1 MNPLNAPTPLPPL
14 VNPASLDT
22 LTMSTSPFFCKP
34 AASPRRRSAR
44 PLLWL
49 SLALGLSWLS
59 ACQPSAPPA
68 PVAQLPI
75 LQGEQLRY
83 PAGHPQLSLLSTQAA
98 QPATDLVVD
107 LPARLVWNEN
117 RTQRIYPAF
126 SGRVSRILTDVG
138 QSVAAGTPLAELASP
153 EFGAAQADT
162 ARAQADVQW
171 TLQQLQRQQ
180 SLFDAGI
187 VARKDLEQA
196 QADAARAQAEL
207 ARAQART
214 RLYGSQAGVNQQL
227 SLTSSLNGLV
237 VERNLNPGQEL
248 RPDPSGPALFVVSD
262 PSSLW
267 VLIDAQEKH
276 LPDLKPGTTLEL
288 VVPAWPDQRF
298 DARLQA
304 VSDFID
310 PNTRTIKVRAE
321 VANPR
326 RLLKSEML
334 GTVRLHQ
341 RNSSGVVVPASAVQL
356 LGSQHLVFVQRE
368 PGVFEP
374 RQITVASEGIA
385 EVLVSEGLSAGELVV
400 QQNSLMLAREFKSA
414 REALERKPSPGR
426 TAP

>member
-1 MNPLNAPTPLPPL
+1 MLTPIIFRFPS
-14 VNPASLDT
+14 AAAHRRIR
-22 LTMSTSPFFCKP
+22 PFT
-34 AASPRRRSAR
+34 
-44 PLLWL
+44 LWL
-49 SLALGLSWLS
+49 GLTLGVCLLS
-59 ACQPSAPPA
+59 ACQPETPPA

-98 QPATDLVVD
+98 QGANDLVVN
-107 LPARLVWNEN
+107 LPARLVWNES

-126 SGRVSRILTDVG
+126 SGRVSRITADVG
-138 QSVAAGTPLAELASP
+138 QTVAPGAMLAELASP

-171 TLQQLQRQQ
+171 TLKQLQRQQ

-207 ARAQART
+207 ERAQART
-214 RLYGSQAGVNQQL
+214 RLYGSQSGVTQQL
-227 SLTSSLNGLV
+227 SLTSGLAGLV

-248 RPDPSGPALFVVSD
+248 RPDQSGPALFVVTD

-267 VLIDAQEKH
+267 VQIDAQEQH

-288 VVPAWPDQRF
+288 VVPSWPDQRF
-298 DARLQA
+298 QARLQTVA
-304 VSDFID
+304 DFID

-326 RLLKSEML
+326 RLLKSDML

-356 LGSQHLVFVQRE
+356 LGTQHTVYVQLE

-374 RQITVASEGIA
+374 RPVKVGHEGLA
-385 EVLVSEGLSAGELVV
+385 EVLISEGLQAGEQVV
-400 QQNSLMLAREFKSA
+400 KQNSLLLSREFKSA
-414 REALERKPSPGR
+414 REALEGKPSPGR
-426 TAP
+426 AAP

>member
-1 MNPLNAPTPLPPL
+1 M
-14 VNPASLDT
+14 
-22 LTMSTSPFFCKP
+22 LTSIVFRFPSAAAHRRIRPFT
-34 AASPRRRSAR
+34 
-44 PLLWL
+44 LWL
-49 SLALGLSWLS
+49 GLTLGGCLLS
-59 ACQPSAPPA
+59 ACQPETPPA
-68 PVAQLPI
+68 PVTQLPI

-98 QPATDLVVD
+98 QGANDLVVN
-107 LPARLVWNEN
+107 LPARLVWNES

-126 SGRVSRILTDVG
+126 SGRVSRITADVG
-138 QSVAAGTPLAELASP
+138 QTVAPGAMLAELASP

-171 TLQQLQRQQ
+171 TLKQLQRQQ

-207 ARAQART
+207 ERAQART
-214 RLYGSQAGVNQQL
+214 RLYGSQSGVTQQL
-227 SLTSSLNGLV
+227 SLTSGLAGLV

-248 RPDPSGPALFVVSD
+248 RPDQSGPALFVVTD

-267 VLIDAQEKH
+267 VQIDAQEQH

-288 VVPAWPDQRF
+288 AVPSWPDQRF
-298 DARLQA
+298 QARLQTVA
-304 VSDFID
+304 DFID

-326 RLLKSEML
+326 RLLKSDML

-341 RNSSGVVVPASAVQL
+341 RNNSGVVVPASAVQL
-356 LGSQHLVFVQRE
+356 LGTQHTVYVQLE

-374 RQITVASEGIA
+374 RPVKVGHEGLA
-385 EVLVSEGLSAGELVV
+385 EVLISEGLQAGEQVV
-400 QQNSLMLAREFKSA
+400 KQNSLLLSREFKSA
-414 REALERKPSPGR
+414 REALEGKPSPGR
-426 TAP
+426 AAP

>member
-1 MNPLNAPTPLPPL
+1 
-14 VNPASLDT
+14 
-22 LTMSTSPFFCKP
+22 MSTHHAPHPSQPDIP
-34 AASPRRRSAR
+34 AGGLQTIPMPNTCPDRSSAPGHALTR
-44 PLLWL
+44 WWP
-49 SLALGLSWLS
+49 SLALCLGLLS
-59 ACQPSAPPA
+59 ACQPGTPPA

-83 PAGHPQLSLLSTQAA
+83 PSGHPQLSMLGVQAA
-98 QPATDLVVD
+98 QSATDLVVD

-138 QSVAAGTPLAELASP
+138 QPVSAGTPLAELASP

-171 TLQQLQRQQ
+171 ALRQQQRQQ

-196 QADAARAQAEL
+196 QADAARSQAEL
-207 ARAQART
+207 ERAQART
-214 RLYGSQAGVNQQL
+214 RLYGSQSGVNQQL
-227 SLTSSLNGLV
+227 SLTSGLNGLV

-248 RPDPSGPALFVVSD
+248 RADQGGPALFVITD

-267 VLIDAQEKH
+267 VQIDAQEKH
-276 LPDLKPGTTLEL
+276 LPDLQRGAAIEL
-288 VVPAWPDQRF
+288 VVPSWPDEHF
-298 DARLQA
+298 EARLQA
-304 VSDFID
+304 VADFID
-310 PNTRTIKVRAE
+310 PSTRTIKVRAE

-326 RLLKSEML
+326 RLLKSDML

-341 RNSSGVVVPASAVQL
+341 HNNSGVVVPASAVQL
-356 LGSQHLVFVQRE
+356 LGTQHLVFVQME

-374 RQITVASEGIA
+374 RKVKVAHEGLS
-385 EVLVSEGLSAGELVV
+385 EVLISEGLKAGEQVV
-400 QQNSLMLAREFKSA
+400 KQNSLMLAREFKSA
-414 REALERKPSPGR
+414 REALEGKPSPGR
-426 TAP
+426 SAP

>member
-1 MNPLNAPTPLPPL
+1 
-14 VNPASLDT
+14 
-22 LTMSTSPFFCKP
+22 MSTSS
-34 AASPRRRSAR
+34 SPLFSAVRRRGVSTG
-44 PLLWL
+44 LWL
-49 SLALGLSWLS
+49 TLLLGLSVLS
-59 ACQPSAPPA
+59 ACQPATAPA

-83 PAGHPQLSLLSTQAA
+83 PAGHPQLSLLATQAA
-98 QPATDLVVD
+98 QSATDLVVD

-138 QSVAAGTPLAELASP
+138 QTVSVGSTLAELASP

-171 TLQQLQRQQ
+171 TLKQLQRQQ

-187 VARKDLEQA
+187 VARKDLEQT

-207 ARAQART
+207 ERAQART

-227 SLTSSLNGLV
+227 ALTSGLQGLV

-248 RPDPSGPALFVVSD
+248 RPDQSGPAMFVITD

-267 VLIDAQEKH
+267 VQIDAQEKH

-288 VVPAWPDQRF
+288 VVASWPDQRF
-298 DARLQA
+298 EARLQA
-304 VSDFID
+304 VADFID

-326 RLLKSEML
+326 RLLKSDML

-341 RNSSGVVVPASAVQL
+341 HSSSGVVVPASAVQL
-356 LGSQHLVFVQRE
+356 LGTQHLVFVQLE

-374 RQITVASEGIA
+374 RKVKVGHEGIS
-385 EVLVSEGLSAGELVV
+385 EVLILEGLNAGEQVV
-400 QQNSLMLAREFKSA
+400 KQNSLMLSREFKSA
-414 REALERKPSPGR
+414 REALEGKPSPGR